1 MSFARSGP
9 RAGHGSCWHKDIA
22 LIAFTAKTPPMPHP
36 VPIVLWETLPR
47 IFGWFVIGSQERRP
61 VMINILLSVRRPYS
75 RYILNDEKHDEVRK
89 TAPLKFKRGN
99 TTIYLYESGKN
110 GNHTIIGKC
119 EMYGTSLV
127 TESRG
132 ENAIRI
138 LAAQARVGFAELV
151 NYLPCWD
158 WGIGAPELFLN
169 AVPLSAIGLTRPPQS
184 WQYLTPEQ
192 ASILERRGSDEIA

>member
-1 MSFARSGP
+1 
-9 RAGHGSCWHKDIA
+9 
-22 LIAFTAKTPPMPHP
+22 
-36 VPIVLWETLPR
+36 
-47 IFGWFVIGSQERRP
+47 
-61 VMINILLSVRRPYS
+61 MINILLSVRRPYS

-110 GNHTIIGKC
+110 GNHTSIGKC

-184 WQYLTPEQ
+184 WQYITDEQ
-192 ASILERRGSDEIA
+192 AAILERRGE

>member
-1 MSFARSGP
+1 
-9 RAGHGSCWHKDIA
+9 
-22 LIAFTAKTPPMPHP
+22 
-36 VPIVLWETLPR
+36 
-47 IFGWFVIGSQERRP
+47 
-61 VMINILLSVRRPYS
+61 
-75 RYILNDEKHDEVRK
+75 
-89 TAPLKFKRGN
+89 
-99 TTIYLYESGKN
+99 
-110 GNHTIIGKC
+110 
-119 EMYGTSLV
+119 MYGASLV

-158 WGIGAPELFLN
+158 WGMN

-192 ASILERRGSDEIA
+192 ASILERRFA